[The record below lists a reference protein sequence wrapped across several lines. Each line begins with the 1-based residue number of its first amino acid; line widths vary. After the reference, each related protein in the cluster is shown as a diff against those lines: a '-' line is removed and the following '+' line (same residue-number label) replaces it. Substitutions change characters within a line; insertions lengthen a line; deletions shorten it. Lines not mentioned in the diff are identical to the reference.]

1 MVNSINQL
9 GNKILN
15 NIKEFAY
22 ISGFFLKTV
31 RESFFFIKQK
41 HIGYKVLVMQ
51 ILFTG
56 FEALGIVSLIGAS
69 LGVVIIIQGLKLF
82 SQFGSGDLIY
92 KILVVVITKELGPML
107 TAFIIIARSGTAI
120 STELG
125 NMVVSHEI
133 EAYVATGID
142 PISYLVVP
150 RFLGVTISLVILNLY
165 FNISGLVGSYFIAQ
179 FIQQVTFMEYFRN
192 LLFQLKPVIIFSSL
206 FKSIIFGMII
216 SITAT
221 YNGFKVEGSTTEI
234 PVVAIHSVAQGFT
247 LCIIADAIIV
257 SINYLWF

>member
-56 FEALGIVSLIGAS
+56 FEALSIISLIGIA
-69 LGVVIIIQGLKLF
+69 LGVVIIIQGLNLLP
-82 SQFGSGDLIY
+82 QFGQGDLIY
-92 KILVVVITKELGPML
+92 KILILVITRELGPLL

-150 RFLGVTISLVILNLY
+150 RFLGVTISLVILNIY
-165 FNISGLVGSYFIAQ
+165 FNLSGLIGSYFISQ
-179 FIQQVTFMEYFRN
+179 FIRQVTFIEYFRN
-192 LLFQLKPVIIFSSL
+192 LLFVLKPIIIFSSL

-216 SITAT
+216 SIIAT
-221 YNGFKVEGSTTEI
+221 YNGLRVEGSTTEI
-234 PVVAIHSVAQGFT
+234 PVVAIKSVAQGFT

>member
-9 GNKILN
+9 GNNILN
-15 NIKEFAY
+15 NLKEFAY
-22 ISGFFLKTV
+22 ASGFFLKTI

-56 FEALGIVSLIGAS
+56 FEALSIISLIGIS
-69 LGVVIIIQGLKLF
+69 LGVVIIIQGLTLLP
-82 SQFGSGDLIY
+82 QFGQGDLIY

-107 TAFIIIARSGTAI
+107 TAFIIIARSATAI

-133 EAYVATGID
+133 EAYIATGID
-142 PISYLVVP
+142 PVSYLVVP

-165 FNISGLVGSYFIAQ
+165 FNISGLIGSYFVSQ
-179 FIQQVTFMEYFRN
+179 FIRQVTFLEYFRN
-192 LLFQLKPVIIFSSL
+192 LLLVLRPVIIFSSL
-206 FKSIIFGMII
+206 FKSIVFGMII
-216 SITAT
+216 STVAT

-234 PVVAIHSVAQGFT
+234 PVVVIKSVGQGFI
-247 LCIIADAIIV
+247 LCILADAIIV
-257 SINYLWF
+257 TINYLWF

>member
-1 MVNSINQL
+1 MVNSVNQL
-9 GNKILN
+9 GHKILN
-15 NIKEFAY
+15 SFKEFAY
-22 ISGFFLKTV
+22 ASGFFLKTIK
-31 RESFFFIKQK
+31 ESFFFIKQK

-56 FEALGIVSLIGAS
+56 FEALSIISLLGIA
-69 LGVVIIIQGLKLF
+69 LGVVIIIQGLTLLP
-82 SQFGSGDLIY
+82 QFGQGNLIY
-92 KILVVVITKELGPML
+92 KILVVVITKELGPLL
-107 TAFIIIARSGTAI
+107 TAFIIIARSATAI

-133 EAYVATGID
+133 EAYVSTGID

-150 RFLGVTISLVILNLY
+150 RFLGVTISLVILNIY
-165 FNISGLVGSYFIAQ
+165 FNISGLIGSYFIAQ
-179 FIQQVTFMEYFRN
+179 FIRQVTFIEYFRN
-192 LLFQLKPVIIFSSL
+192 LLFVLKPVVIFSSI

-216 SITAT
+216 SIVAT
-221 YNGFKVEGSTTEI
+221 YNGFRVEGSTTEI
-234 PVVAIHSVAQGFT
+234 PVVVIKSVAQGFT